1 VAFKVLGGEM
11 SHNWQDVLIPPTA
24 TMEQTISV
32 IDKGAMQL
40 ALVVDNS
47 KTLLGVVTD
56 GDIRRALLRHQGMDC
71 TIDQVMNET
80 PLVAQLGTSRNKLLS
95 LMNAKGL
102 GAIPLINQ
110 GQLVGVE
117 TLQHIIERP
126 SYDNPVF
133 LMAGG
138 FGTRLKPLTD
148 TCPKPLLKLGDKPIL
163 ETILDSF
170 ISSGF
175 HQFYISTHYMPEAIQ
190 QHFGDGSKWGVK
202 INYVHEQ
209 EPLGTGGSLGLL
221 PDDLPELPIIMMNG
235 DVLTKI
241 DFEQLLN
248 YHNQYQPICT
258 MCVRE
263 DEYQVPYGV
272 VEADGSRITSLIEK
286 PTHKYFI
293 NAGVYVVSKNMV
305 DAVAKNHRV
314 DMTDL
319 IENYIHDQQYI
330 AMFPVHEYWLDIGKM
345 VDFYQAQKDVM
356 QGGRFYG

>member
-1 VAFKVLGGEM
+1 MNHRWQDIKVL
-11 SHNWQDVLIPPTA
+11 PTT
-24 TMEQTISV
+24 TMEETINV
-32 IDKGAMQL
+32 IDKGALQL
-40 ALVVDNS
+40 AIVVDENDV
-47 KTLLGVVTD
+47 LLGVVTD
-56 GDIRRALLRHQGMDC
+56 GDIRRALIRHHKMDC
-71 TIDQVMNET
+71 LISEVMHKT
-80 PLVAQLGTSRNKLLS
+80 PVVAKLGTPRNKLLS

-102 GAIPLINQ
+102 NAIPLLSD
-110 GQLVGVE
+110 GKLVGLD
-117 TLQHIIERP
+117 TLQRIIERP

-148 TCPKPLLKLGDKPIL
+148 KCPKPLLKLGDKPIL

-175 HQFYISTHYMPEAIQ
+175 HQFYISTHYMPEAIES
-190 QHFGDGSKWGVK
+190 HFGDGSQWGVQ
-202 INYVHEQ
+202 INYVHESK
-209 EPLGTGGSLGLL
+209 PLGTGGSLGLL
-221 PDDLPELPIIMMNG
+221 PKNLPDLPVIMMNG

-248 YHNQYQPICT
+248 YHNEFKPVCT

-263 DEYQVPYGV
+263 EEYQVPYGV
-272 VEADGSRITSLIEK
+272 VEAEGNRITSLVEK

-293 NAGVYVVSKNMV
+293 NAGVYVVSKEMINV
-305 DAVAKNHRV
+305 VEHNERI

-319 IENYIHDQQYI
+319 IEGYINRNEHI

-356 QGGRFYG
+356 QGGRFEG

>member
-1 VAFKVLGGEM
+1 M
-11 SHNWQDVLIPPTA
+11 NHRWQDIKILPTA
-24 TMEQTISV
+24 TMEETINV
-32 IDKGAMQL
+32 IDKGALQL
-40 ALVVDNS
+40 ALVVDEQDF
-47 KTLLGVVTD
+47 LLGVVTD
-56 GDIRRALLRHQGMDC
+56 GDIRRALIRHQSMDC
-71 TIDQVMNET
+71 LISEVMHTT
-80 PLVAQLGTSRNKLLS
+80 PVVANLGTSRNKLLT

-102 GAIPLINQ
+102 NAIPLLSE
-110 GQLVGVE
+110 GKLVGLD
-117 TLQHIIERP
+117 TLQKIIERP

-138 FGTRLKPLTD
+138 FGTRLRPLTD
-148 TCPKPLLKLGDKPIL
+148 KCPKPLLKLGDKPIL
-163 ETILDSF
+163 ETIIDSF

-175 HQFYISTHYMPEAIQ
+175 HHFYISTHYMPEAIQ
-190 QHFGDGSKWGVK
+190 NYFGDGAKWGVQ
-202 INYVHEQ
+202 IEYVHES

-221 PDDLPELPIIMMNG
+221 PDHLPDLPIIMMNG

-248 YHNQYQPICT
+248 YHNQLQPACT

-272 VEADGSRITSLIEK
+272 VEADGNRITSLVEK

-293 NAGVYVVSKNMV
+293 NAGVYVVSKAMIN
-305 DAVAKNHRV
+305 AVKPNERV

-319 IENYIHDQQYI
+319 IENYIANKQHV

-356 QGGRFYG
+356 QGGRFDG